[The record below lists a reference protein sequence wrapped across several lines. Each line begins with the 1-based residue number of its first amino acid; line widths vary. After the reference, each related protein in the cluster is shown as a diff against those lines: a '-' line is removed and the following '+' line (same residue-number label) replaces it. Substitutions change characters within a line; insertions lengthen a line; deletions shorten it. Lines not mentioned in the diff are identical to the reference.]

1 MPQLRINGAEI
12 HYEED
17 GKGRETIV
25 FAHGLLF
32 SGRMFESQVQAL
44 RDRYRCVTFDFRGQG
59 QSEVT
64 ASGYDMDS
72 LTDDAA
78 GLIEALGCAPC
89 HFVGLS
95 MGGFVGMRL
104 AARRPALLRS
114 LVLLETSADPEPEE
128 NVGPYRRL
136 NLVARWLG
144 VRPVAGRVLRILFGR
159 KWLEDPARNLLKEE
173 WRRRLVANDRIGIT
187 RAVTGVIDRPGVY
200 DEIGRIAL
208 PTLIIVGDL
217 DVATPPAKAERIQ
230 GRIPGSRL
238 VVIPGA
244 GHSSAIE
251 EPESVN
257 EALIGFLDELGT
269 SAHPPS
275 PRSSSPSRPRH
286 E

>member
-1 MPQLRINGAEI
+1 MRINGAEI
-12 HYEED
+12 HYEAKGE
-17 GKGRETIV
+17 GREAIV

-32 SGRMFESQVQAL
+32 SGRMFESQVEAL

-114 LVLLETSADPEPEE
+114 LILLETSADPEPEE

-144 VRPVAGRVLRILFGR
+144 VRPVAGRVLKILFGR
-159 KWLEDPARNLLKEE
+159 KFLEDPARVALKKE
-173 WRRRLVANDRIGIT
+173 WRRRLLANDRIGIT
-187 RAVTGVIDRPGVY
+187 RAVTGVIDRPGIA

-208 PTLIIVGDL
+208 PTLVIVGDQ
-217 DVATPPAKAERIQ
+217 DVATPPAKAERIRA
-230 GRIPGSRL
+230 RIPGSRL

-251 EPESVN
+251 EPEEVN
-257 EALIGFLDELGT
+257 RALIEFLDALGT
-269 SAHPPS
+269 S
-275 PRSSSPSRPRH
+275 PRSSSTR
-286 E
+286 